1 MSKVIDEVKNLYR
14 IIQFD
19 DFRKTPGVVFDM
31 IPVHMLGQISAV
43 DRVLHQLG
51 AVSPGP
57 VGSVERP
64 WYMHEFQD
72 DNLVVLSGTRIVD
85 IYTPGHGRIEQ
96 FTVTPTRVSKN
107 GEVIAEG
114 GAMLVW
120 PRYVFHR
127 VVSGP
132 EGSASMNLAVHYD
145 GFDIHSNFNIYDVD
159 MATGAHRLLRDGHKD
174 QSI

>member
-14 IIQFD
+14 IILFD

-114 GAMLVW
+114 GGSL
-120 PRYVFHR
+120 
-127 VVSGP
+127 GD
-132 EGSASMNLAVHYD
+132 EGAAAEHGEEGEIGTFPAGVGAQGIGGQVTLGFVAGAREHEELD
-145 GFDIHSNFNIYDVD
+145 GQ
-159 MATGAHRLLRDGHKD
+159 R
-174 QSI
+174 